1 MRKGKTKGKG
11 KASKHTVAKEF
22 PSQGAPMDP
31 SDHPSNQMPTP
42 AAGMFDGQQMNPGT
56 PMLQGQGQ

>member
-1 MRKGKTKGKG
+1 MAKKRAPKSKGKH
-11 KASKHTVAKEF
+11 SVAKQF
-22 PSQGAPMDP
+22 PSQGVPMDP
-31 SDHPSNQMPTP
+31 NDHPANQMPTP